1 MKSITPPAETFSP
14 KPVDFSK
21 TSIDYQNRLIVSTV
35 VIDGEL
41 VILSR
46 FGDDTWH
53 FNNTPTNIGKYSS
66 SIQFGIYPEAYRGTI
81 KEVAFCY
88 LTRGRDSRRKAQ
100 ESSAHRFVVSLNP
113 FFKYLERL
121 GTPDIQ
127 KLQHPIFRNFV
138 HESRSLIS
146 DITKKPLGKSALV
159 QRFVAVETLYELSQY
174 TKTPLSEHP
183 WPDSSAVFLANGT
196 GANAPHKQQS
206 LTPLIPDDI
215 FCAIF
220 EKAHDQVEKS
230 DYLLNLRD
238 EMEKINNLPISEGKQ
253 RTLKNKTLLKL
264 GYPHKPFDL
273 RKEIT
278 DLRTSCY
285 IIIAG
290 TSGCRNHELANLQ
303 NGSHH
308 KTEGDDG
315 EIYHWMRTVSEKT
328 YTGPSDWMVPPIAVR
343 AIRIMERWAEPYQK
357 KIAIEIAA
365 RRKANPRDPE
375 IALAAKHAKALFLA
389 TNKSGGVEGC
399 RSLGNSG
406 WNTRLQEFVE
416 SAGLNWEITTHQFRR
431 KFANYAAH
439 SKFGDLRYLKEHFKH
454 WSMDMT
460 LLYAMDDTWGQ
471 HFDLDLLFEV
481 ESEEQLIKEGV
492 VSQWFDEKNLGGG
505 YGRSLKGWQRDPL
518 NLAIFKDHSTM
529 IKSIAESTA
538 IRSNGHS
545 WCTADD
551 TGCVGN
557 TVERSR
563 CGGCNNAVI
572 GKEHAPM
579 YQALYGNLQTLLDCK
594 DIGEAGI
601 IRVNRDLRRYADV
614 LGDLG
619 IDVETNL
626 GQAT

>member
-1 MKSITPPAETFSP
+1 MESIAPPSEPFFP

-21 TSIDYQNRLIVSTV
+21 TSIDYQNRLIVSAV
-35 VIDGEL
+35 VIDGEF

-53 FNNTPTNIGKYSS
+53 FNNTPTNTGKYPS
-66 SIQFGIYPEAYRGTI
+66 SIQFEIYPEVYRQTI

-113 FFKYLERL
+113 FIKYLERL
-121 GTPDIQ
+121 GLPDIQ
-127 KLQHPIFRNFV
+127 KLQQPIFSNFV

-159 QRFVAVETLYELSQY
+159 QRFVGVEALYELSQY
-174 TKTPLSEHP
+174 TKTPLIEHP
-183 WPDSSAVFLANGT
+183 WPDSSAVILANRT
-196 GANAPHKQQS
+196 GANAPHKHQS

-215 FCAIF
+215 FCAMF
-220 EKAHDQVEKS
+220 KKAHDQVEKA

-238 EMEKINNLPISEGKQ
+238 EMEKINKLPITEGKQ

-273 RKEIT
+273 RKELT

-285 IIIAG
+285 IIIAA

-308 KTEGDDG
+308 KTEDDDG
-315 EIYHWMRTVSEKT
+315 EIYHWMRAVSEKT
-328 YTGPSDWMVPPIAVR
+328 YAGPSDWMVPPVAVR

-375 IALAAKHAKALFLA
+375 IARAAKHAKALFLA

-406 WNTRLQEFVE
+406 WNVRLQEFVD

-492 VSQWFDEKNLGGG
+492 VSQWIDEKNLGGG

-518 NLAIFKDHSTM
+518 NLAIFPDHATM

-538 IRSNGHS
+538 IRSNVS
-545 WCTADD
+545 
-551 TGCVGN
+551 
-557 TVERSR
+557 
-563 CGGCNNAVI
+563 
-572 GKEHAPM
+572 AP
-579 YQALYGNLQTLLDCK
+579 
-594 DIGEAGI
+594 
-601 IRVNRDLRRYADV
+601 
-614 LGDLG
+614 
-619 IDVETNL
+619 
-626 GQAT
+626 